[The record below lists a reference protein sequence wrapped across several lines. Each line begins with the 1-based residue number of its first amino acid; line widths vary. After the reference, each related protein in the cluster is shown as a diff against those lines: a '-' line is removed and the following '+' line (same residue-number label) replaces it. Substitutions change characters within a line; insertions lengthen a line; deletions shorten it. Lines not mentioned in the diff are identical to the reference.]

1 MRNFAISTLVTLA
14 FTGAAAAAEYVID
27 PAHSSVTFKIRH
39 LVSKTA
45 GQFDKFSGNL
55 SYEPGKPQTWAANAE
70 IDAASI
76 NTNNKKRDDHLK
88 SADFFDVKKYPKI
101 AFQSKKVTD
110 VDDNEAKLHGDLT
123 MHGVT
128 KPVVLDI
135 EFTGAGTDPWGT
147 QKIGFTGK
155 TKVNRKDFG
164 IEWNKTLD
172 AGGLMLG
179 DDVEI
184 VLEVEADQKKD
195 ASAAKKAKK

>member
-1 MRNFAISTLVTLA
+1 MRKTFSAALFALA
-14 FTGAAAAAEYVID
+14 LPFAAVAADFDID

-45 GQFDKFSGNL
+45 GHFEKFTGTL
-55 SYEPGKPQTWAANAE
+55 SYEPGKPETWQANAV
-70 IDAASI
+70 IDTASI

-88 SADFFDVKKYPKI
+88 GPDFFDVKKFPKMT
-101 AFQSKKVTD
+101 FKSTKVSD

-123 MHGVT
+123 LHGVT

-179 DDVEI
+179 EEVEI
-184 VLEVEADQKKD
+184 VLEIEADQKKD
-195 ASAAKKAKK
+195 ATAKKAKK